1 MTTRPSTT
9 DPDHRA
15 AEYRAALDGPPR
27 PDHVAE
33 LTRRGIP
40 IPASQAVASAL
51 LTDAIRREA
60 VQR

>member
-15 AEYRAALDGPPR
+15 AEYRAALDGPVR

-33 LTRRGIP
+33 LQALGLAIP
-40 IPASQAVASAL
+40 QTQREASHLVTAFY
-51 LTDAIRREA
+51 REA
-60 VQR
+60 VRR

>member
-27 PDHVAE
+27 PDHVAA
-33 LTRRGIP
+33 LQALGLAIP
-40 IPASQAVASAL
+40 QTQREASHLVTAFY
-51 LTDAIRREA
+51 REA